1 VGEFK
6 DGKKNG
12 QGTMKFKDGA
22 VYEGGFRNDKSHG
35 KGVLQFA
42 EGDKYVGDFENG
54 NFNGI
59 GTMYDKDGNIIYT
72 GKWINGD
79 PEGGMK

>member
-1 VGEFK
+1 L
-6 DGKKNG
+6 
-12 QGTMKFKDGA
+12 KFKDGA
-22 VYEGGFRNDKSHG
+22 VYKGGKKNDKSHG
-35 KGVLQFA
+35 KGSLIFA

-54 NFNGI
+54 DFNGQ
-59 GTMYDKDGNIIYT
+59 GTMYDKDGTVIYS